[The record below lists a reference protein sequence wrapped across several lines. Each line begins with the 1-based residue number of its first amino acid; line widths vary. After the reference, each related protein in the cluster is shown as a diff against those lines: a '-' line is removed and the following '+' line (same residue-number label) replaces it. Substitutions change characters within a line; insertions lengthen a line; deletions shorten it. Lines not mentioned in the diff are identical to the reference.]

1 MWIIGDGGSPER
13 APSDT
18 LESCSLAVSEW
29 ADGVLVR
36 LWSTVDS
43 PILLAPRPVLPAVGG
58 NIDLEKISEEDRE
71 SRLAISPLTGS
82 PYRLSTFP
90 EFLQFL
96 SRTPIRGF
104 LEPSEKL
111 FTTSALES
119 FREAL
124 LAIPTRLPLHVILP
138 PEIPPPALGPSVSFW
153 QRASGT
159 YPSSGK
165 KGISWILDSRL
176 VHGLPPPDLP
186 RFLVDGDLGAD
197 LRMRFGHHPGF
208 WGVVTKTPYF
218 TRKSLERKGS
228 SNR

>member
-36 LWSTVDS
+36 LWSTVDG

-58 NIDLEKISEEDRE
+58 NIDLEKSSAEDRA
-71 SRLAISPLTGS
+71 SRPVLSPRTGA

-111 FTTSALES
+111 ITTSALDS

-124 LAIPTRLPLHVILP
+124 LSTRTRLPLHVVLP
-138 PEIPPPALGPSVSFW
+138 PEVSPPALGSPVSFW
-153 QRASGT
+153 TRTSG
-159 YPSSGK
+159 PVSSAGTK
-165 KGISWILDSRL
+165 ATSLILNGRFL
-176 VHGLPPPDLP
+176 VAPPPPDLP
-186 RFLVDGDLGAD
+186 RFLLEDDLQD
-197 LRMRFGHHPGF
+197 DQWSLYSRLPGF

-218 TRKSLERKGS
+218 TRKRFERKGPAS
-228 SNR
+228 R